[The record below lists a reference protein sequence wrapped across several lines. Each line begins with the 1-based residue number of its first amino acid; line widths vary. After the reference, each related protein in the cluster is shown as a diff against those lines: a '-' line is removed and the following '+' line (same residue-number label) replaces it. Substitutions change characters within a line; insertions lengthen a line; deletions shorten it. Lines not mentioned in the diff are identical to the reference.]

1 QWTIDPTQTIDPAT
15 IDGVGLGYV
24 GGTLDG
30 EVEVAVLTVKYATT
44 TSSALTTLFSSTI
57 NHRLNKGDDGIRPV
71 TVAGSGTGDT
81 GGDTTAAD
89 PCEEDR
95 CCADRLIR
103 HLNANLGYY
112 CTLVWLGEDPNARA
126 SRFDQYPYGTG
137 TLLDAIV
144 NVPVSSY
151 GDWVAFPA
159 SGADLVVDAEA
170 T

>member
-1 QWTIDPTQTIDPAT
+1 RFTVDLEIGSDANDAGGGDLSLLVRLGSGSVYRYPLPKETDKYKSGGSYQWTIDPSQTIDPAT

-24 GGTLDG
+24 GGTFDG

-57 NHRLNKGDDGIRPV
+57 NHRFNKGDDWIRPV

-81 GGDTTAAD
+81 GGDTPAAD

-112 CTLVWLGEDPNARA
+112 
-126 SRFDQYPYGTG
+126 
-137 TLLDAIV
+137 
-144 NVPVSSY
+144 
-151 GDWVAFPA
+151 
-159 SGADLVVDAEA
+159 
-170 T
+170 